1 MPADAA
7 RSHPLLAVGLTLLM
21 TAMFA
26 TMDTLVRGLG
36 ALLPISLLLGWRYAT
51 QAGVMGLWLWHRRG
65 RAGFASQRPG
75 FQALR
80 GLLLLTTSALSFLA
94 LQRMPVAEF
103 TAVMQLGPVFVTVL
117 AATVLKETV
126 SGPRWL
132 LVFGGLTGALIVVRP
147 GSGLFGWAALL
158 PVAGAGC
165 YSVFQVLTRK
175 LALVED
181 PYTTHFWTG
190 AVGTAV
196 MVPVLAAWP
205 SRSGQA
211 LAALTAGQWVAL
223 VAVGLLGTAG
233 HLLLV
238 LAARLAPAS
247 TLMPFIYAQLA
258 FATLA
263 GWLVFARLPDAWGWL
278 GMAVIALSGAVG
290 AWLNSRRR

>member
-36 ALLPISLLLGWRYAT
+36 AWLPVSLLLGWRYAT
-51 QAGVMGLWLWHRRG
+51 QAGVMGLWLWRRRG
-65 RAGFASQRPG
+65 RAGFVSQRPG

-117 AATVLKETV
+117 AAVLLKETV

-132 LVFGGLTGALIVVRP
+132 LVFGGLAGALIVVRP

-175 LALVED
+175 FALVED
-181 PYTTHFWTG
+181 PYATHFWTG

-196 MVPVLAAWP
+196 MLPVVAAWP
-205 SRSGQA
+205 GRHSHA

-278 GMAVIALSGAVG
+278 GMAVIALSGALG
-290 AWLNSRRR
+290 AWFNARRR